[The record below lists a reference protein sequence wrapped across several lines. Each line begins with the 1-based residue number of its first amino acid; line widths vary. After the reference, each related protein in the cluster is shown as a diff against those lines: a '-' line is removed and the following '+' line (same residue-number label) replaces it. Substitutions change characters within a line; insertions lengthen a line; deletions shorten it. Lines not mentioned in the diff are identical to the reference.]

1 MILFLFDFLLF
12 ISFQVDEGGQLL
24 LQNGRTA
31 TDSLFRIQGTVG
43 FQVDNQLIE
52 VGTLLDTS
60 GFDRVGNTAN
70 RAEGGIQLQAAN
82 STGLFIRATSV
93 SRFVTTTQR
102 DLKLNF
108 QLGTFIDVCNDMV
121 RVDDLDAMIKR
132 NVASGDD
139 GWALLVQREHRLIAA
154 VHLDRN
160 IFQVQ
165 EDFDDIFLHPFERT
179 VFVLYTGNFSLYHGC
194 AGHG

>member
-31 TDSLFRIQGTVG
+31 TDSLFRIQGAVG

-60 GFDRVGNTAN
+60 GFDRVGNATN

-108 QLGTFIDVCNDMV
+108 QLGTFIDVCNDVV
-121 RVDDLDAMIKR
+121 RLTI
-132 NVASGDD
+132 ST
-139 GWALLVQREHRLIAA
+139 L
-154 VHLDRN
+154 
-160 IFQVQ
+160 
-165 EDFDDIFLHPFERT
+165 
-179 VFVLYTGNFSLYHGC
+179 
-194 AGHG
+194 

>member
-31 TDSLFRIQGTVG
+31 TDSLFRIQGAVG

-70 RAEGGIQLQAAN
+70 R
-82 STGLFIRATSV
+82 
-93 SRFVTTTQR
+93 
-102 DLKLNF
+102 LK
-108 QLGTFIDVCNDMV
+108 
-121 RVDDLDAMIKR
+121 
-132 NVASGDD
+132 VASSC
-139 GWALLVQREHRLIAA
+139 RRPIARVSSSEPRA
-154 VHLDRN
+154 
-160 IFQVQ
+160 
-165 EDFDDIFLHPFERT
+165 
-179 VFVLYTGNFSLYHGC
+179 S
-194 AGHG
+194 AGS